1 MYSILKVTFFYGKI
15 NVIRKFEET
24 FFDVTRNNI
33 WFKFRFLWKNNS
45 ILFDC
50 FLPVFPILGTVLLL
64 THKIL

>member
-1 MYSILKVTFFYGKI
+1 MYSILKVTFFYGNI

-33 WFKFRFLWKNNS
+33 WFKFRLLWKNNS

-50 FLPVFPILGTVLLL
+50 FFNAFTVMHLCIF
-64 THKIL
+64 HNAI